1 MQAIEVSFDLIK
13 TAENH
18 KGFRP
23 VLRHVRE
30 KIRTPDTLVRSQVLY
45 PAELLPHIIQRKI
58 ILQLFGNCKSFS
70 DLFQNLSFST
80 RLARIPYS
88 GHFGKPFFHILQFFQ
103 KGQSPT
109 GLCPLIPLSNGL
121 ILSFSY
127 KHTRPCRQL
136 PQQPAPPAIQGL
148 SFR

>member
-1 MQAIEVSFDLIK
+1 MTGMLRSFFCGIFHTKKEIPAYLFFH
-13 TAENH
+13 AA
-18 KGFRP
+18 
-23 VLRHVRE
+23 E

-88 GHFGKPFFHILQFFQ
+88 GHFGKPFFHILQLNFQ
-103 KGQSPT
+103 KELP
-109 GLCPLIPLSNGL
+109 CPIPG
-121 ILSFSY
+121 
-127 KHTRPCRQL
+127 PG
-136 PQQPAPPAIQGL
+136 PQGVVGHIVKFKQPPFENELQKL
-148 SFR
+148 DKK